1 MSYYKL
7 IKGTG
12 FSATQCENEVYINN
26 VLCATQSSSTTQITC
41 KLGLNSGLIPNVPY
55 SIEVLIK
62 NKGYALQNSFYRI
75 NFLPSISS
83 VSKNEGSIFNI
94 F

>member
-1 MSYYKL
+1 MVSNN
-7 IKGTG
+7 IGSD

-26 VLCATQSSSTTQITC
+26 VLCTTQTSSTTEITC

-62 NKGYALQNSFYRI
+62 NKGYALQNSFYKI
-75 NFLPSISS
+75 NFLPSITS
-83 VSKNEGSIFNI
+83 VSANQGY
-94 F
+94 